1 MSLLVA
7 NNATKLPNAAMSQT
21 TQLVDTLKKILREK
35 KITYAD
41 VASCLDLSEAN
52 VKRMFSKRHFTLE
65 RLEQVCALANAD
77 LSYLMSRMNE
87 GSMIIDELT
96 LEAEQELISN
106 EKLLMMAQLLINRWE
121 LEDITG
127 TYTFERH
134 EVTQL
139 LAKLDRLGIIELLPG
154 DRVRNLISR
163 DFRWIHN
170 GPVYKFFEKHV
181 AAEFFNCK
189 FNPKSGELL
198 IFMAG
203 MLTRT
208 SNAHMQSRMRQLA
221 KEYDDL
227 CKEDG
232 KLPVDETYGTGL
244 VLAMRPWEL
253 SVFSNY
259 RRAPNTKKF

>member
-1 MSLLVA
+1 
-7 NNATKLPNAAMSQT
+7 MSQT
-21 TQLVDTLKKILREK
+21 TQLVDTLKKILRER
-35 KITYAD
+35 KITYAA
-41 VASCLDLSEAN
+41 VAEHLDLSEAN
-52 VKRMFSKRHFTLE
+52 VKRMFSKRHFTLN

-87 GSMIIDELT
+87 GSMIIDELS
-96 LEAEQELISN
+96 LEAEQELVGN
-106 EKLLMMAQLLINRWE
+106 DKLLMMAQLLSNRWE
-121 LEDITG
+121 LEDITE
-127 TYTFERH
+127 TYEFDEH
-134 EVTQL
+134 EVTRL

-154 DRVRNLISR
+154 NRVRNLISR
-163 DFRWIHN
+163 DFKWIHN
-170 GPVYKFFEKHV
+170 GPVYRFFEKYV

-189 FNPKSGELL
+189 FSPKSGELL

-208 SNAHMQSRMRQLA
+208 SNAHMQGRMRRLA
-221 KEYDDL
+221 REFDEL

-232 KLPVDETYGTGL
+232 KLPVQQTHGTGL

-253 SVFSNY
+253 SVFNRY